1 MGQKPTRCDGLREP
15 KGELKPHQAGEYF
28 KMSQISPLE
37 FNVKGITIENGTI
50 KMRGGGNGTSRGC
63 ALGPVTPQHQ

>member
-1 MGQKPTRCDGLREP
+1 MGQKPTRRDGLREP

-37 FNVKGITIENGTI
+37 FNVKGITL
-50 KMRGGGNGTSRGC
+50 KMAQSK
-63 ALGPVTPQHQ
+63 